1 MNTGIQDAWN
11 LGWKLALVVKGLAT
25 PRLLDSYEAERW
37 PVGRTLLRYTDR
49 VFSVLVRSLSDSALA
64 SWLRRTVAASVIP
77 GVLTSTRLRA
87 FAFRFISELGIRYR
101 RSPAVTEAEPRLNGG
116 PRAAIVSRMRA

>member
-11 LGWKLALVVKGLAT
+11 LGWKLAFVLKGMAT

-49 VFSVLVRSLSDSALA
+49 IFSVLVRSVSDSAIA
-64 SWLRRTVAASVIP
+64 SWLRRNVAARVVP
-77 GVLTSTRLRA
+77 GC
-87 FAFRFISELGIRYR
+87 
-101 RSPAVTEAEPRLNGG
+101 
-116 PRAAIVSRMRA
+116 